1 MLNHLNRD
9 RPPRDRPWPERT
21 HRRSDPDSGSLIVVC
36 GLSLVGL
43 ATSLFVIG
51 SSRMAETFPHGFA
64 IAVLEAAIIAT
75 AVCAI
80 VAVAD
85 RLDE

>member
-1 MLNHLNRD
+1 
-9 RPPRDRPWPERT
+9 
-21 HRRSDPDSGSLIVVC
+21 
-36 GLSLVGL
+36 
-43 ATSLFVIG
+43 
-51 SSRMAETFPHGFA
+51 MAETFPHGFA

-75 AVCAI
+75 AVCAT